1 MSVLFRYWVVGA
13 AFATAIG
20 ATAVSAQ
27 TATDPEIYRQ
37 LNFFGDAYDR
47 VRRAYVDEVADE
59 DLIRAALNGLLG
71 SLDPYSTFF
80 TPTEYEEMMAGTTRP
95 YDGLGLEL
103 TMSEG
108 VAQVVAAI
116 DGSPAAR
123 AGLRSKDLI
132 VDINQ
137 SPIWGMT
144 LNEAAA
150 AMHGEPGT
158 TVDLLIVRNDTEV
171 FIASMQRESVPE
183 PAVTSRLRG
192 TGGYIRVPLV
202 AAGTAEAVAAAIGGF
217 TERLGDRLDG
227 VVLDL
232 RDTPSRDV
240 QASLAVADLFIDGG
254 DLGSIRGRDGEV
266 VEAYSATPGDLLNG
280 LPLIVLVGTGTAGG
294 AELLVGAAKDSGRG
308 ILLGTATFG
317 DGRSQTIVPV
327 GEVGYVQLTTGY
339 YYTPS
344 GGQIEATGVGPEIP
358 VEPSRVVANEP
369 QFPRRTEASLRGAL
383 DNPTGEVEVATI
395 GAEEDYQLA
404 RAFDLLQ
411 ALALLRQSAN

>member
-1 MSVLFRYWVVGA
+1 MSRLFRYGVVGA
-13 AFATAIG
+13 AFTAAIG
-20 ATAVSAQ
+20 VVGASAQ
-27 TATDPEIYRQ
+27 TATDPEIYQQ

-47 VRRAYVDEVADE
+47 VRRAYVDEVPDE
-59 DLIRAALNGLLG
+59 KLIHAALNALLG
-71 SLDPYSTFF
+71 SLDPYSTFL
-80 TPTEYEEMMAGTTRP
+80 TPSEYEETMAGTTPP

-123 AGLRSKDLI
+123 AGLRPKDLI

-144 LNEAAA
+144 LNEATA

-171 FIASMQRESVPE
+171 FTASMQRESVPE
-183 PAVTSRLRG
+183 PAVTSWLRG
-192 TGGYIRVPLV
+192 TGGYIRAPLV
-202 AAGTAEAVAAAIGGF
+202 AEGTAEAVAAAISSF
-217 TERLGDRLDG
+217 SEELGDRLGG

-232 RDTPSRDV
+232 RSTPSRDI
-240 QASLAVADLFIDGG
+240 QASLAVANLFIDGG
-254 DLGSIRGRDGEV
+254 ELGSIRGRNGVV
-266 VEAYSATPGDLLNG
+266 VESYSAEPGDVLNG
-280 LPLIVLVGTGTAGG
+280 LPLIILVGSGTAGG
-294 AELLVGAAKDSGRG
+294 TELLVGAAKDSGRG
-308 ILLGTATFG
+308 ILLGTSTFG
-317 DGRSQTIVPV
+317 AGRSQTIVPV
-327 GEVGYVQLTTGY
+327 GDFGYVQLTTGY

-344 GGQIEATGVGPEIP
+344 GEQIEAAGVGPEIS
-358 VEPSRVVANEP
+358 VEPSRVVASEP
-369 QFPRRTEASLRGAL
+369 RFPRRTEASLRGAL
-383 DNPTGEVEVATI
+383 DNPTGETEVAVI

-411 ALALLRQSAN
+411 ALALLRRPAN